1 MNTQNKQFKDSAEF
15 SEILNSSIESGY
27 LDESYKILLEIEYE
41 KTENLHSSFEL
52 TDSGFIAHQDSI
64 IITDCGCVFHSDIE
78 SEEYIFDEYDDV
90 YILRSDAVL
99 VLDKR
104 NCQYFTHENNCKTYN
119 DIYWLDS
126 ISEYVTL
133 EYLEY
138 NDYVFMNDGSIEHSD
153 DVYFW
158 ESDGEYHY
166 QPEPEPEPDSINS
179 YTYKPNAQFYYSKNE
194 NRDSVFFGIELEI
207 ENEKIDIK
215 NKIAAE
221 QITKNLPFT
230 YCKTDGSLNNGFEIV
245 THPLSFE
252 YIKEN
257 SGKFEETLKYLTDS
271 GFRSF
276 NTKTCGMHIHIS
288 KNNFSTWHLF
298 RFMQFFQQ
306 NKDFIIKLSQRELSN
321 LDRWAALSDESNK
334 QIIYK
339 TKCAKKNKDSFS
351 RYSAINLNNSHTIEI
366 RIFRGTLAAG
376 SFFKNIEFCRS
387 LFEFTRDNNE
397 IELSKYKQYVNSK
410 NEFKNL
416 AKFIQLKGI

>member
-15 SEILNSSIESGY
+15 SEILNSSISSGY

-41 KTENLHSSFEL
+41 KTEKLHSSFEL

-90 YILRSDAVL
+90 YILRSDSVL
-99 VLDKR
+99 VLDRR
-104 NCQYFTHENNCKTYN
+104 NSQYFTHENNCKTYN
-119 DIYWLDS
+119 DIYWLDC

-153 DVYFW
+153 DVYYW
-158 ESDGEYHY
+158 ESDGDYHY

-179 YTYKPNAQFYYSKNE
+179 YTYKPNAQFHYSKNE
-194 NRDSVFFGIELEI
+194 NRESVFFGIELEI
-207 ENEKIDIK
+207 ENEKNDVK

-221 QITKNLPFT
+221 QITNNLPFT
-230 YCKTDGSLNNGFEIV
+230 YCKSDGSLNNGFEIV

-257 SGKFEETLKYLTDS
+257 SGKIEETLKYLTES

-288 KNNFSTWHLF
+288 KSNFSTWHLF

-321 LDRWAALSDESNK
+321 LDRWAALSDENRK
-334 QIIYK
+334 EIIYK
-339 TKCAKKNKDSFS
+339 TKCAKKNKDNFS

-416 AKFIQLKGI
+416 AKFMQLKGI